1 MDRTMRQCCGL
12 QETPHEALHVLFFF
26 FNSAYSV
33 ISVVIYSMFEL
44 LLFIGSEEHGCLIFL
59 PILNLKY
66 WCGRKWKN

>member
-12 QETPHEALHVLFFF
+12 QETPHEALHVFFL
-26 FNSAYSV
+26 NSAYSV
-33 ISVVIYSMFEL
+33 ISVVIYSMFKL

-66 WCGRKWKN
+66 WRGRKWKN